1 MKAKS
6 ILGTWLLAFVAV
18 SGVLLVV
25 KDVRERSQ
33 PGTVSE
39 GSMVMAASAPLQAG
53 EGNPAQTKKP
63 PKVIAYYFHT
73 TFRCIT
79 CRTIEAFS
87 REAIEQGF
95 AQALKD
101 GKLDFRAVNVEEREN
116 RHFIQDYRLFTRS
129 LILVK
134 MKDGKQAEWKN
145 LSRVWE
151 LVRRKDAF
159 LRYVQDEVR
168 AYLEAS

>member
-1 MKAKS
+1 MKAMS
-6 ILGTWLLAFVAV
+6 TLRTLLLVFVVV

-33 PGTVSE
+33 SGTVSE
-39 GSMVMAASAPLQAG
+39 GSTVMAASAPLQTA

-63 PKVIAYYFHT
+63 PKVIAYYFHA

-101 GKLDFRAVNVEEREN
+101 GKLDFRVVNVEEREN

-134 MKDGKQAEWKN
+134 MRDGKQAEWKN

-151 LVRRKDAF
+151 LVGRKDAF
-159 LRYVQDEVR
+159 LRYVRDEVR

>member
-1 MKAKS
+1 MQVKS
-6 ILGTWLLAFVAV
+6 ILRNL
-18 SGVLLVV
+18 LLVFV
-25 KDVRERSQ
+25 VVGGVFLVIKDVRERSESD
-33 PGTVSE
+33 TVSE
-39 GSMVMAASAPLQAG
+39 GSTVIAATAPLQTA
-53 EGNPAQTKKP
+53 EGNPAQTNKP

-73 TFRCIT
+73 TFRCVT

-87 REAIEQGF
+87 REAIEQAF

-101 GKLDFRAVNVEEREN
+101 GMLDFRAVNVEESAN
-116 RHFIQDYRLFTRS
+116 RHFIHDYQLFTKS

-134 MKDGKQAEWKN
+134 MKDGKQADWKN